1 MIRILGIETS
11 CDETSAAVV
20 EDGRTILSNVIASQI
35 EIHARYGGVFPEVA
49 SRAHVEAVVPIAE
62 RALADAHVS
71 LGDVDAIAVTRG
83 PGLAG
88 SLLVGVNFAK
98 GLSLGRNLPLL
109 GINHIESHLYAVWLG
124 EDAKEPVFPALALI
138 VSGGHSEIILM
149 SGHGQYQRLGGTIDD
164 AAGEAFDKVAK
175 MLGLAYPGGPVIDRL
190 AERGNPLA
198 VAFGE
203 VRTKGEVAFS
213 FSGYKTAAR
222 VYAQRSGIEPLAH
235 PDDPPSSALLDLVAA
250 FRYAVVRE
258 LVRRTRQA
266 IQAERPR
273 ALVLAGGVAA
283 NRLLR
288 AEFTRLADTHGL
300 ALSIPPPRYC
310 ADNAAMIVKAALP
323 RLLAGEDGTEGLDAT
338 AHLPLGGPE
347 ATRRTRRH
355 R

>member
-1 MIRILGIETS
+1 VLFLGIESS
-11 CDETSAAVV
+11 CDDTCAAVLDERGCV
-20 EDGRTILSNVIASQI
+20 LSSIVSSQVRL
-35 EIHARYGGVFPEVA
+35 HAPYGGVVPEIA
-49 SRAHVEAVVPIAE
+49 ARHHLEAVGPVVD
-62 RALADAHVS
+62 RALAEAGTDLA
-71 LGDVDAIAVTRG
+71 GIAGIAVTHG
-83 PGLAG
+83 PGLIG
-88 SLLVGVNFAK
+88 SLLVGLAYARGLALRRGLPVVGVNHLEGHIAS
-98 GLSLGRNLPLL
+98 GWLECPALP
-109 GINHIESHLYAVWLG
+109 Y
-124 EDAKEPVFPALALI
+124 PALALV
-138 VSGGHSEIILM
+138 VSGGHTALWRIASPARYVETA
-149 SGHGQYQRLGGTIDD
+149 RTRDD